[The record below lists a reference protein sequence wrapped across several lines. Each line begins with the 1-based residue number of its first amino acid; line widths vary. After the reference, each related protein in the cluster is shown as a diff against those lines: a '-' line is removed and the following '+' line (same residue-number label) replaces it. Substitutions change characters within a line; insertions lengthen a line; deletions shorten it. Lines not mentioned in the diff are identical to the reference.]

1 MKNILGWSDWYV
13 HPFTLLYIVVAYL
26 NDYVIEYLMA
36 LGIVCFHEMFHYIF
50 ARLFDFEIDSV
61 EVLPFGAFLSLQ
73 DYGLHHIVEELVTI
87 LAGLCSHF
95 FLYFIILFFGANPY
109 LLAVNR
115 LVFLFNILPIYP
127 LDGSKIVLLLLS
139 ICMDYQKAIKLQI
152 KISILA
158 LSILIVMR
166 PQVSHLV
173 VYGYLVYLNYQYIK
187 EYRVY
192 LVRLY
197 TTRRQKV
204 LYRRLKIHDRFLFY
218 RPYQNMYQID
228 NAIYHEEEVMS
239 ELIKTI
245 KNN

>member
-1 MKNILGWSDWYV
+1 MKSILGWSDWCV
-13 HPFTLLYIVVAYL
+13 HPFTLLYIMAAYI

-50 ARLFDFEIDSV
+50 AKLYDFEIDCV

-95 FLYFIILFFGANPY
+95 FIYFMILYLGANPY

-115 LVFLFNILPIYP
+115 LVFLFNILPVYP
-127 LDGSKIVLLLLS
+127 LDGSKIILLLLS
-139 ICMDYQKAIKLQI
+139 TCMDYQKAIKLQI

-158 LSILIVMR
+158 LSILIIMK
-166 PQVSHLV
+166 PQVSHFV
-173 VYGYLVYLNYQYIK
+173 VYGYLIYLNYQYIK

-197 TTRRQKV
+197 TTRRQKAK
-204 LYRRLKIHDRFLFY
+204 YRRFKLHDRFVFY
-218 RPYQNMYQID
+218 RPYQNMYQIN
-228 NAIYHEEEVMS
+228 NAVYHEEEVMP

>member
-1 MKNILGWSDWYV
+1 MKRILGWNDWYI
-13 HPFTLLYIVVAYL
+13 HPFTLLYVLVSYI
-26 NDYVIEYLMA
+26 NDSVIEYLMA

-50 ARLFDFEIDSV
+50 AKIYNFEIDSV

-73 DYGLHHIVEELVTI
+73 DYGLHHIVEELITI

-95 FLYFIILFFGANPY
+95 FLYFIIINFGANPY
-109 LLAVNR
+109 LLAVNK
-115 LVFLFNILPIYP
+115 LVFIFNVLPIYP
-127 LDGSKIVLLLLS
+127 LDGSKIILLVLS
-139 ICMDYQKAIKLQI
+139 IFMDYQKAIKLQI

-158 LSILIVMR
+158 LSILFVTQ
-166 PQVSHLV
+166 PQVSHLI
-173 VYGYLVYLNYQYIK
+173 VYAYLLYLNYQYIK
-187 EYRVY
+187 EYRIY

-197 TTRRQKV
+197 TSRRNTQIYKKYKV
-204 LYRRLKIHDRFLFY
+204 HKTFKFV

-228 NAIYHEEEVMS
+228 NTLYHEEEVLT